1 MPKTNATRIILFF
14 LIGAAFVLGVV
25 KLFLLRFEAGDV
37 YPAYSSLRS
46 DPLGSRAFYSS
57 LENVDRAR
65 VSRNYLPLQD
75 FEFEQQTAFF
85 YIGIEAFDSQ
95 AMPVEWFKIFER
107 LTDKGGRLVL
117 SFLPV
122 EKKPANWR
130 MQKCF
135 VPQRDLKDKDEKPL
149 GDALEDSENPAKH
162 SRMNSASRND
172 DTRPQTPPV
181 HYVPDKSANCVS
193 LKDRWG
199 LTFAFADRP
208 SDKAVRFSDD
218 LTPALVESLPRT
230 ISWHTALYFDELE
243 DSWRKIYTADGKPVM
258 IERPFGRGSLVLSA
272 DSFFLSN
279 EALRFERHPELLAWL
294 LGDSENIVFDETHF
308 GILRHPGVM
317 DLIQKYRFHWFILAV
332 AFLAIL
338 FIWKN
343 SVSFIPPPNRSR
355 SRSLKEVISDHDSIQ
370 GLISLLHRNIPTR
383 QLLQT
388 CADEWQRSVQPE
400 RWLQSDKLL
409 QIKSVFQKIATQS
422 PKAIDPVSGYRR
434 ISKIISKGI
443 RYE

>member
-1 MPKTNATRIILFF
+1 MPKTNAIRIILFF

-135 VPQRDLKDKDEKPL
+135 VP
-149 GDALEDSENPAKH
+149 
-162 SRMNSASRND
+162 
-172 DTRPQTPPV
+172 
-181 HYVPDKSANCVS
+181 DKSANCVS

-218 LTPALVESLPRT
+218 LTPARVESLPRT

-243 DSWRKIYTADGKPVM
+243 DSWRKIYTAEGKPVM
-258 IERPFGRGSLVLSA
+258 IERSFGRGSLVLSA

-317 DLIQKYRFHWFILAV
+317 HLIQRYRFHWFILAV

-343 SVSFIPPPNRSR
+343 SVSFIPPLKRSR
-355 SRSLKEVISDHDSIQ
+355 SRSFKEVISDHDSTQ

>member
-135 VPQRDLKDKDEKPL
+135 VP
-149 GDALEDSENPAKH
+149 
-162 SRMNSASRND
+162 
-172 DTRPQTPPV
+172 
-181 HYVPDKSANCVS
+181 DKSANCVS

-279 EALRFERHPELLAWL
+279 EALRSERHPELLAWL

-317 DLIQKYRFHWFILAV
+317 HLIQRYRFHWFILAV

-343 SVSFIPPPNRSR
+343 SVSFIPPLKRSR
-355 SRSLKEVISDHDSIQ
+355 SRSFKEVISDHDSTQ

>member
-1 MPKTNATRIILFF
+1 MPKTNAIRIILFF

-65 VSRNYLPLQD
+65 VRRNYLPLQG
-75 FEFEQQTAFF
+75 FEFGQQTAFF
-85 YIGIEAFDSQ
+85 YIGTEAFDSQ
-95 AMPVEWFKIFER
+95 SMPVEWFKIFER
-107 LTDKGGRLVL
+107 LTDRGGRLVL

-130 MQKCF
+130 KQKCF
-135 VPQRDLKDKDEKPL
+135 VP
-149 GDALEDSENPAKH
+149 
-162 SRMNSASRND
+162 
-172 DTRPQTPPV
+172 
-181 HYVPDKSANCVS
+181 DKSTNCVS

-208 SDKAVRFSDD
+208 SDKAVLFSDD
-218 LTPALVESLPRT
+218 LTPARVESLPRT

-317 DLIQKYRFHWFILAV
+317 HLIQRYRFHWFILAV

-343 SVSFIPPPNRSR
+343 SVSFIPPLKRSR

-388 CADEWQRSVQPE
+388 CAGEWQRSVQPE
-400 RWLQSDKLL
+400 RWLQSDKLM
-409 QIKSVFQKIATQS
+409 QIKSVLQKIATQS
-422 PKAIDPVSGYRR
+422 SKAIDPVSEYRR